1 MSEESEDIKD
11 KSKTC
16 NMDPCMVL
24 CSPCLCTFVSI
35 EGCCKYIV
43 MLACC
48 CFHHTPNS
56 TVSVIEHSKEETKFE
71 EI

>member
-1 MSEESEDIKD
+1 
-11 KSKTC
+11 
-16 NMDPCMVL
+16 MDPCMVA
-24 CSPCLCTFVSI
+24 CCPCLCTFVSI